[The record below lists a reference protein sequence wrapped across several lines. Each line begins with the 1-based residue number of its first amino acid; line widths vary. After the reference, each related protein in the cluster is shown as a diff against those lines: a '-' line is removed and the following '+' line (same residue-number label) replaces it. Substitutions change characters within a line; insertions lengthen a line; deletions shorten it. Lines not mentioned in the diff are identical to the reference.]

1 MENTKT
7 KDEVLAG
14 VQASIGS
21 IFTKEDVVGIIKSIK
36 TEGGKGITKDQ
47 LIDALEAIELDD
59 FTTKEIEIDQSEI
72 EITYDTD
79 DNNGGALIVTAEV
92 DESSVEN
99 AVTITLSLS
108 DARGLAQEILD
119 LYLHHDQPI

>member
-21 IFTKEDVVGIIKSIK
+21 IFTKEDVIGIIKSIK
-36 TEGGKGITKDQ
+36 SEGGKGITKRQ
-47 LIDALEAIELDD
+47 LAEALG
-59 FTTKEIEIDQSEI
+59 EIDLNDYIEKEVNVDHSSI

-79 DNNGGALIVTAEV
+79 DDGAGGIKITAEV
-92 DESSVEN
+92 GASVED
-99 AVTITLSLS
+99 AVEVDVSFS
-108 DARGLAQEILD
+108 DTDSLAQAILD
-119 LYLHHDQPI
+119 YLED

>member
-7 KDEVLAG
+7 KAEVLAG

-36 TEGGKGITKDQ
+36 TEGGKGITKSQ
-47 LIDALEAIELDD
+47 LIDALESIDLDA
-59 FTTKEIEIDQSEI
+59 FTSKEIEIDQSEL

-79 DNNGGALIVTAEV
+79 DNGNGGVTVTAEV

-99 AVTITLSLS
+99 AVSVSLTLD
-108 DARGLAQEILD
+108 DASGLAQEILD
-119 LYLHHDQPI
+119 NLESED

>member
-21 IFTKEDVVGIIKSIK
+21 IFTKEDVIKIINSIEI
-36 TEGGKGITKDQ
+36 EGGQGITKRQ
-47 LIDALEAIELDD
+47 LAEALS
-59 FTTKEIEIDQSEI
+59 EIDLNDYIEKEGTVDHSSI

-79 DNNGGALIVTAEV
+79 DDGSGGITITAEV
-92 DESSVEN
+92 DGDSVEN
-99 AVTITLSLS
+99 AVEVDVSFS
-108 DARGLAQEILD
+108 DTDSLAQEILD
-119 LYLHHDQPI
+119 YLKD

>member
-36 TEGGKGITKDQ
+36 TEGGQGKTITKRQ
-47 LIDALEAIELDD
+47 LAEALG
-59 FTTKEIEIDQSEI
+59 EIDLNDYI
-72 EITYDTD
+72 EKEVNLDHSSIEVTYDTD
-79 DNNGGALIVTAEV
+79 DNGMGGITITAEV
-92 DESSVEN
+92 EYSSVED
-99 AVTITLSLS
+99 AVEVEVSFS
-108 DARGLAQEILD
+108 DTESVAQAILD
-119 LYLHHDQPI
+119 YLED

>member
-92 DESSVEN
+92 DESSVES

-108 DARGLAQEILD
+108 DASGLAQEILD
-119 LYLHHDQPI
+119 NLGSED

>member
-21 IFTKEDVVGIIKSIK
+21 IFTKEDVIGIIKSIK
-36 TEGGKGITKDQ
+36 TEGGKGITKRQ
-47 LIDALEAIELDD
+47 LAEALG
-59 FTTKEIEIDQSEI
+59 EIDLNDYIEKEVNVDHSSI

-79 DNNGGALIVTAEV
+79 DDGAGGITVTAEIE
-92 DESSVEN
+92 DSSVAD
-99 AVTITLSLS
+99 AVEVDVSFS
-108 DARGLAQEILD
+108 DTDSLAQAILD
-119 LYLHHDQPI
+119 YLED

>member
-1 MENTKT
+1 MVNTKT

-21 IFTKEDVVGIIKSIK
+21 IFTKEDVIGIIKSIK
-36 TEGGKGITKDQ
+36 TEGGKGITRDQ

-119 LYLHHDQPI
+119 NLGSED

>member
-79 DNNGGALIVTAEV
+79 DTGNGGVTITAEV

-119 LYLHHDQPI
+119 NLGSED

>member
-36 TEGGKGITKDQ
+36 TEGGKGKTITKRQ
-47 LIDALEAIELDD
+47 LAEALG
-59 FTTKEIEIDQSEI
+59 EIDLNDYIEKEVNVDHSSI

-79 DNNGGALIVTAEV
+79 DDGAGGITVTAEIE
-92 DESSVEN
+92 DSSVAD
-99 AVTITLSLS
+99 AVEVDVSFS
-108 DARGLAQEILD
+108 DTDSVAQAILD
-119 LYLHHDQPI
+119 YLED

>member
-79 DNNGGALIVTAEV
+79 DPGNGGVTITAEV

-108 DARGLAQEILD
+108 DASGLAQEILD
-119 LYLHHDQPI
+119 NLGSEG

>member
-21 IFTKEDVVGIIKSIK
+21 IFTKEDVIGIIKSIK
-36 TEGGKGITKDQ
+36 AEGGKGITKRQ
-47 LIDALEAIELDD
+47 LAEALG
-59 FTTKEIEIDQSEI
+59 EIDLNDYIEKEVNIDHSSI

-79 DNNGGALIVTAEV
+79 DDGAGGITITAEV
-92 DESSVEN
+92 GDSVED
-99 AVTITLSLS
+99 AVEVDVSFS
-108 DARGLAQEILD
+108 DTDSLAQAILD
-119 LYLHHDQPI
+119 YLED

>member
-99 AVTITLSLS
+99 AVTITISLT

-119 LYLHHDQPI
+119 NLGSEG

>member
-108 DARGLAQEILD
+108 DAIGLAQEILD
-119 LYLHHDQPI
+119 NLGSED

>member
-59 FTTKEIEIDQSEI
+59 FTTMEIEIDQSEI

-108 DARGLAQEILD
+108 DARGLAQGILD
-119 LYLHHDQPI
+119 NLELEG

>member
-36 TEGGKGITKDQ
+36 TEGGKGITKSQ
-47 LIDALEAIELDD
+47 LIDALESIDLDD
-59 FTTKEIEIDQSEI
+59 FTTKEIEIDQSEL
-72 EITYDTD
+72 EVTYDTD
-79 DNNGGALIVTAEV
+79 DNGNGGVTITAEV
-92 DESSVEN
+92 DESSVES
-99 AVTITLSLS
+99 AVSITLSLN
-108 DARGLAQEILD
+108 DASGLAQEILD
-119 LYLHHDQPI
+119 NLGSED

>member
-59 FTTKEIEIDQSEI
+59 FTTKEIEIDQSEL

-79 DNNGGALIVTAEV
+79 DNGNGGVTITAEV
-92 DESSVEN
+92 DESSVES
-99 AVTITLSLS
+99 AVTITLSLN

-119 LYLHHDQPI
+119 NLGSED

>member
-1 MENTKT
+1 MVNTKT

-21 IFTKEDVVGIIKSIK
+21 IFTKEDVIGIIKSIK
-36 TEGGKGITKDQ
+36 TEGGNGITKEQ

-59 FTTKEIEIDQSEI
+59 FTTKEIEIDQSEL

-79 DNNGGALIVTAEV
+79 DTGNGGVTITAEV

-119 LYLHHDQPI
+119 NLESEG

>member
-1 MENTKT
+1 MVNTKT

-21 IFTKEDVVGIIKSIK
+21 IFTKEDVIGIIKSIK
-36 TEGGKGITKDQ
+36 TEGGKGITRDQ

-59 FTTKEIEIDQSEI
+59 FTTKEIEIDQSEL

-79 DNNGGALIVTAEV
+79 DNGNGGVTITAEV
-92 DESSVEN
+92 DESSVES

-119 LYLHHDQPI
+119 NLESED

>member
-36 TEGGKGITKDQ
+36 TEGGKGITRDQ

-99 AVTITLSLS
+99 AVTITISLT

-119 LYLHHDQPI
+119 NLGSEG

>member
-79 DNNGGALIVTAEV
+79 DTGNGGVTITAEV

-119 LYLHHDQPI
+119 NLESEG

>member
-1 MENTKT
+1 MVNTKT

-14 VQASIGS
+14 VQASVGS

-36 TEGGKGITKDQ
+36 TEGGKGITRDQ

-108 DARGLAQEILD
+108 DAIGLAQEILD
-119 LYLHHDQPI
+119 NLGSED

>member
-7 KDEVLAG
+7 KAEVLAG

-36 TEGGKGITKDQ
+36 TEGGKGITKSQ
-47 LIDALEAIELDD
+47 LIDALESIDLDA
-59 FTTKEIEIDQSEI
+59 FTSKEIEIDQSEL

-79 DNNGGALIVTAEV
+79 DNGNGGVIVTAEV

-99 AVTITLSLS
+99 AVTVSLTLD
-108 DARGLAQEILD
+108 DASGLAQEILD
-119 LYLHHDQPI
+119 NLESEG

>member
-59 FTTKEIEIDQSEI
+59 FTAKEIEIDQSEI

-79 DNNGGALIVTAEV
+79 DNGNGGVTVTAEV
-92 DESSVEN
+92 DESSVES
-99 AVTITLSLS
+99 AVTITISLT

-119 LYLHHDQPI
+119 NLGSEG

>member
-99 AVTITLSLS
+99 AVTITISLT

-119 LYLHHDQPI
+119 NLGSED

>member
-36 TEGGKGITKDQ
+36 TEGGKGITRDQ

-99 AVTITLSLS
+99 AVTITISLT

-119 LYLHHDQPI
+119 NLGSED

>member
-36 TEGGKGITKDQ
+36 TEGGKGKTITKKQ
-47 LIDALEAIELDD
+47 LAEALEEIDLNDYIEKDVTVDHSSIEVTYDTEDNGNGGVTITATVEDSSVEEAIEVDVS
-59 FTTKEIEIDQSEI
+59 FS
-72 EITYDTD
+72 DTD
-79 DNNGGALIVTAEV
+79 
-92 DESSVEN
+92 SV
-99 AVTITLSLS
+99 
-108 DARGLAQEILD
+108 AQAILD
-119 LYLHHDQPI
+119 YLED

>member
-7 KDEVLAG
+7 KAEVLAG

-36 TEGGKGITKDQ
+36 TEGGKGITKSQ
-47 LIDALEAIELDD
+47 LIDALESIDLDA
-59 FTTKEIEIDQSEI
+59 FTSKEIEIDQSEL

-79 DNNGGALIVTAEV
+79 DNGNGGVIVTAEV

-99 AVTITLSLS
+99 AVTVSLTLD
-108 DARGLAQEILD
+108 DASGLAQEILD
-119 LYLHHDQPI
+119 NLESED

>member
-92 DESSVEN
+92 DESSVGN
-99 AVTITLSLS
+99 AVTITISLT

-119 LYLHHDQPI
+119 NLGSED

>member
-36 TEGGKGITKDQ
+36 TEGGKGITKSQ
-47 LIDALEAIELDD
+47 LIDALEAIDLDD
-59 FTTKEIEIDQSEI
+59 FTTKEIEIDQSEL

-79 DNNGGALIVTAEV
+79 DNGNGGVIVTAEV
-92 DESSVEN
+92 DESSVES
-99 AVTITLSLS
+99 AVSITLSLN
-108 DARGLAQEILD
+108 DASGLAQEILD
-119 LYLHHDQPI
+119 NLESEG

>member
-59 FTTKEIEIDQSEI
+59 FTAKEIEIDQSEI

-99 AVTITLSLS
+99 AVTITISLT

-119 LYLHHDQPI
+119 NLGSED